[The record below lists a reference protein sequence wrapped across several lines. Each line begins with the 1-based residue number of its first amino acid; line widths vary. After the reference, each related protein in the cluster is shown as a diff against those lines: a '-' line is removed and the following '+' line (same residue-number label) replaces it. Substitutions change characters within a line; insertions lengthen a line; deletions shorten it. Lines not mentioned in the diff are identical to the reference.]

1 MYALYSFLLSGQY
14 CVDICF
20 FEAIGQRDSSLDF
33 IYISQELFVASDNG
47 LPPASAG
54 GTNNDKRDY
63 AYKLR
68 CLIGGYLPLAQILTD
83 QPDLK

>member
-1 MYALYSFLLSGQY
+1 MYALYSFLLPVRY
-14 CVDICF
+14 FVDICLF
-20 FEAIGQRDSSLDF
+20 KAIGHRHSCLDF
-33 IYISQELFVASDNG
+33 IYISQELFALSDNG

-54 GTNNDKRDY
+54 GANNDKRDY

-68 CLIGGYLPLAQILTD
+68 CLIGGDLPLAQILTD